1 MINSLSLS
9 IIINKRYMKTM
20 RKERDPRVSV
30 KKTPLTKSEMIQKI
44 QLTEAA
50 MFLELKKSERE
61 YGAEDRL
68 TGMVR
73 TQWSAVNTMMKSLG
87 IPEDNALPD
96 NREAT
101 AIIIERIE
109 SFKKA

>member
-1 MINSLSLS
+1 
-9 IIINKRYMKTM
+9 MKTQK
-20 RKERDPRVSV
+20 KERDPRVTV
-30 KKTPLTKSEMIQKI
+30 KTAPLTKAAMIASI
-44 QLTEAA
+44 QLREAA

-61 YGAEDRL
+61 YGTDDRL
-68 TGMVR
+68 TNMLR
-73 TQWSAVNTMMKSLG
+73 SQWSSVNTMMKSLG

-109 SFKKA
+109 AFKKA

>member
-1 MINSLSLS
+1 
-9 IIINKRYMKTM
+9 MKTM
-20 RKERDPRVSV
+20 RKERDPRVKV
-30 KKTPLTKSEMIQKI
+30 KQMPLTKAEMISKI

-50 MFLELKKSERE
+50 MFLELKKTERE
-61 YGAEDRL
+61 YGTEDRL
-68 TGMVR
+68 TGMIR
-73 TQWSAVNTMMKSLG
+73 TQWSAVNSVMKSLG

>member
-1 MINSLSLS
+1 
-9 IIINKRYMKTM
+9 MKAQ

-30 KKTPLTKSEMIQKI
+30 KKAPLTKAAMISKI
-44 QLTEAA
+44 QLQEAA

-61 YGAEDRL
+61 YGTDDRL
-68 TGMVR
+68 TNMLR
-73 TQWSAVNTMMKSLG
+73 SQWSAVNTMMKSLG

-101 AIIIERIE
+101 AIIIERIAKQQE
-109 SFKKA
+109 A